1 MLNRTGAVL
10 LAITVVAVL
19 GAGSVGFYDWQH
31 RLDVN
36 VPRPKTSS
44 VVAGP
49 KTPSPTARASAAPT
63 PTPTPAPTPL
73 PPSTLIQRVPFT
85 AQAPTGN
92 WDSAHEEYCEA
103 AAIYMVGQYF
113 QGNRTDR
120 IPAPQADADMGRI
133 VAYERATIPRINLS
147 LAEMAQVAGHFYG
160 LQGQVVPLDPQLIQR
175 QVADGIPV
183 ILALTTHGGP
193 AGRIN
198 PAYGA
203 DNVYHV
209 LVVTGYDN
217 TKGIVY
223 TNDPGLSQGQNLAY
237 PWATLQAAI
246 QAQARTPVDGA
257 GYPVPMQQGAA
268 MLVMQPAPQPSPPP
282 APAPTQQPRQ

>member
-1 MLNRTGAVL
+1 
-10 LAITVVAVL
+10 
-19 GAGSVGFYDWQH
+19 
-31 RLDVN
+31 
-36 VPRPKTSS
+36 
-44 VVAGP
+44 
-49 KTPSPTARASAAPT
+49 
-63 PTPTPAPTPL
+63 
-73 PPSTLIQRVPFT
+73 
-85 AQAPTGN
+85 
-92 WDSAHEEYCEA
+92 
-103 AAIYMVGQYF
+103 
-113 QGNRTDR
+113 
-120 IPAPQADADMGRI
+120 MGKI
-133 VAYERATIPRINLS
+133 VAYERATVPRINLS
-147 LAEMAQVAGHFYG
+147 LAEMAQVSGHFYG
-160 LQGQVVPLDPQLIQR
+160 LQGQVVPLDPQLLQR

-246 QAQARTPVDGA
+246 EAQARTPVDGA

>member
-1 MLNRTGAVL
+1 MLNRTGAVF
-10 LAITVVAVL
+10 LAITVLAVF
-19 GAGSVGFYDWQH
+19 GAGSVGLYDWQH
-31 RLDVN
+31 RLDVKAP
-36 VPRPKTSS
+36 VPKTSS

-49 KTPSPTARASAAPT
+49 KAPSPTVHASAAPT
-63 PTPTPAPTPL
+63 SPPAPTPL
-73 PPSTLIQRVPFT
+73 PASTLIQRVPFT
-85 AQAPTGN
+85 AQAPSGN

-103 AAIYMVGQYF
+103 AATYMVGQYF
-113 QGNRTDR
+113 QGNRADR
-120 IPAPQADADMGRI
+120 IPPQQADADMGNI
-133 VAYERATIPRINLS
+133 VAYERATISRINLS
-147 LAEMAQVAGHFYG
+147 LADMAQVAGHFYG
-160 LQGQVVPLDPQLIQR
+160 LQGQVVPVDQQLLQR
-175 QVADGIPV
+175 QVAEGKPV
-183 ILALTTHGGP
+183 IIAVMTHGGP

-217 TKGIVY
+217 AKGIVY

-257 GYPVPMQQGAA
+257 GYPVPTQQGAT
-268 MLVMQPAPQPSPPP
+268 MLALQPAQQAS
-282 APAPTQQPRQ
+282 PAPTQQPRQ